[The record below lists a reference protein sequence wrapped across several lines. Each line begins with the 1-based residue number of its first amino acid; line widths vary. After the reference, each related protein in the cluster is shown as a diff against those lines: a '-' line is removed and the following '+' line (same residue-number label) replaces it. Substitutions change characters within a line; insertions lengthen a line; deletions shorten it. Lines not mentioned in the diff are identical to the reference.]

1 MLFMVIVPIITSIL
15 NPQRTRF
22 QFRHVKTGSTSRRTY
37 RLSDLTPFLTVRPF
51 LSTVFN
57 ETFCNLVKRGEELEV
72 VPGGNSSNLADE
84 DKNEDISIG
93 LLFASKAIVQ
103 LIGTGLTMID
113 DNMFDALYY
122 II

>member
-1 MLFMVIVPIITSIL
+1 MFSA
-15 NPQRTRF
+15 RF
-22 QFRHVKTGSTSRRTY
+22 
-37 RLSDLTPFLTVRPF
+37 
-51 LSTVFN
+51 
-57 ETFCNLVKRGEELEV
+57 FCNLVKRGEELEV

-113 DNMFDALYY
+113 DNIFHALYY
-122 II
+122 IR